1 MLSNLTSY
9 LNAEDIQMDVITIA
23 NIPMDV
29 IHEQS
34 QKQPALILLME
45 EVRGST
51 HKSDQIQYDG
61 QYEAQSTSEFIF
73 ETMESNHL
81 AINGWTFTFVQ

>member
-1 MLSNLTSY
+1 
-9 LNAEDIQMDVITIA
+9 
-23 NIPMDV
+23 MDV

-34 QKQPALILLME
+34 QPALTLLME

-61 QYEAQSTSEFIF
+61 QYEAQSTSE
-73 ETMESNHL
+73 TMESNHL